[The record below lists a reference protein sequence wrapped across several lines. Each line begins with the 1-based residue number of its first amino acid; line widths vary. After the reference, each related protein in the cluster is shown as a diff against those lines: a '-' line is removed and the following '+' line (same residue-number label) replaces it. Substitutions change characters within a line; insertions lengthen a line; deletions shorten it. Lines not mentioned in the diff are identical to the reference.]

1 MVYQMVLDHAKVR
14 SISVQRSR
22 DGSMKWPSDRV
33 ISGSEVRWSLRRLQ
47 GGLKKCGGM
56 ARGFIRWPTV
66 WYVFREKHYF
76 CLASGSL
83 ERRAVKES
91 QLGSRGSRRYSTVR
105 LQVYHVG
112 KRTAISDKTIM

>member
-22 DGSMKWPSDRV
+22 NGSMKWSSDRV
-33 ISGSEVRWSLRRLQ
+33 ISGSEVRWSLRRFE

-56 ARGFIRWPTV
+56 ASGFIRRPTV

-76 CLASGSL
+76 WLASGSL

-91 QLGSRGSRRYSTVR
+91 RY
-105 LQVYHVG
+105 
-112 KRTAISDKTIM
+112 